1 MASSSNPQ
9 AGGFQPMPAPS
20 TDPRLN
26 GIGRPRMTPAERA
39 KIFMPFNPLKGFQ
52 EALREKEAEAEA
64 RDDAL
69 WHTTPFDDEEG
80 VTKGP

>member
-1 MASSSNPQ
+1 MASSSRKQP
-9 AGGFQPMPAPS
+9 AGPAA
-20 TDPRLN
+20 DPRLN

-64 RDDAL
+64 RAATQLEQD
-69 WHTTPFDDEEG
+69 PFA
-80 VTKGP
+80 

>member
-1 MASSSNPQ
+1 MANRFNGQ
-9 AGGFQPMPAPS
+9 TDAFRAMPGSPD
-20 TDPRLN
+20 DPRLN

-64 RDDAL
+64 HDAAL
-69 WHTTPFDDEEG
+69 FHENPFD
-80 VTKGP
+80 

>member
-1 MASSSNPQ
+1 MASPSNSNP
-9 AGGFQPMPAPS
+9 GLKPAPGPNA
-20 TDPRLN
+20 DPRLN

-64 RDDAL
+64 RDGLL
-69 WHTTPFDDEEG
+69 WHETPFEDDEELQS
-80 VTKGP
+80 

>member
-1 MASSSNPQ
+1 MASSPNK
-9 AGGFQPMPAPS
+9 PAPS
-20 TDPRLN
+20 APSTPSALN

-64 RDDAL
+64 RDDR
-69 WHTTPFDDEEG
+69 ER
-80 VTKGP
+80 

>member
-1 MASSSNPQ
+1 MASPSSNR
-9 AGGFQPMPAPS
+9 GFQAVPGPS

-64 RDDAL
+64 RSATDVHVD
-69 WHTTPFDDEEG
+69 PFE
-80 VTKGP
+80 

>member
-1 MASSSNPQ
+1 MASEFKPTGKPTFD
-9 AGGFQPMPAPS
+9 A
-20 TDPRLN
+20 RLN

-64 RDDAL
+64 RDDLL
-69 WHTTPFDDEEG
+69 WHTSPFEDEQ
-80 VTKGP
+80 P

>member
-1 MASSSNPQ
+1 MASSPNK
-9 AGGFQPMPAPS
+9 PAPS
-20 TDPRLN
+20 APSAPSALN

-64 RDDAL
+64 RDDR
-69 WHTTPFDDEEG
+69 ER
-80 VTKGP
+80 